1 MIDVFLKKSKNYLM
15 SKAIYITT
23 NEPHSGKSAIT
34 LGMMEYVDWEGY

>member
-1 MIDVFLKKSKNYLM
+1 M

-34 LGMMEYVDWEGY
+34 LGGEYVDWEG